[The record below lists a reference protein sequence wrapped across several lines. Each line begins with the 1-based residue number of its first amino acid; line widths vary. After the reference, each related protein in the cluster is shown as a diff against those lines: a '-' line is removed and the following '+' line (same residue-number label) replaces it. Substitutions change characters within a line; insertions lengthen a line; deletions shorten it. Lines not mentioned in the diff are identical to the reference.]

1 MSAAVTLIDVGHVS
15 KQQAASAQVAS
26 SPTNSNEYSAQQRRS
41 SLAPSPSS
49 ASFGADLLK
58 SGGPSIVALPD
69 PSTGDARDYLV
80 IPAITASKISA
91 ENTNTATTGARAV
104 DIYEVQG
111 CTGPSK
117 YGSYFVGSRV
127 VSDGTLRV
135 ATRVD
140 PLFFVLAAI
149 EAKMKLAADKN
160 TGASDPKSKTGPR
173 WQPLDQLL
181 ADVAPTVRD
190 ALRNASTN
198 AALSPDEV
206 IDKQMRNLFHMTDQY
221 GDDMILYKFDEKI
234 ALSWLKAKH
243 ARALA
248 AAKAGILRASLR
260 DEVQKSESAK
270 LGGGGGAF
278 SSAFNMGDDEEEE
291 KKEEEEAT
299 AVAVTQSPSCSQGT
313 ATLSPASSAGDVVM
327 LSKEDEAKARAAALQ
342 LVCEYLS
349 DGWRN
354 KLLKEL
360 PAMTEEDLLGP
371 TPKGKKRKAA
381 PAAGEDD
388 DDHIDLDA
396 EEDMTKPP
404 SKWDSGNDAVDKLQ
418 QIARGVD
425 GCGGAAGSTNAIMMD
440 EEEREKAK
448 KKEENMNAK
457 SMGLKKLAKV
467 NTKGMK
473 SLSSFF
479 GGGAKKKKKVQ

>member
-15 KQQAASAQVAS
+15 KQQAASSQVAS
-26 SPTNSNEYSAQQRRS
+26 SPTNNEYSAQQLRS
-41 SLAPSPSS
+41 SSASSPPS
-49 ASFGADLLK
+49 ASFGADFLK
-58 SGGPSIVALPD
+58 SGDPSIVALPD

-80 IPAITASKISA
+80 IPASNTSNSSA
-91 ENTNTATTGARAV
+91 RDARSV

-140 PLFFVLAAI
+140 PLFFVLAAV
-149 EAKMKLAADKN
+149 EAKMKQAADEN
-160 TGASDPKSKTGPR
+160 TGTSDPKSKTGPR

-181 ADVAPTVRD
+181 ADVAPTVQD

-198 AALSPDEV
+198 SALSSDEV

-221 GDDMILYKFDEKI
+221 GEDMILYKFDEKI

-291 KKEEEEAT
+291 EKKEEEEAT

-313 ATLSPASSAGDVVM
+313 TVLSPATADVVM
-327 LSKEDEAKARAAALQ
+327 LSKDDETKACAAALQ

-349 DGWRN
+349 DDWRN

-360 PAMTEEDLLGP
+360 AMVEEDLLGP
-371 TPKGKKRKAA
+371 TSKGKKRKAA
-381 PAAGEDD
+381 PADSEDYD
-388 DDHIDLDA
+388 DYIDLDA

-425 GCGGAAGSTNAIMMD
+425 GCGGAAGSTNTIMMD

-473 SLSSFF
+473 TLSSFF